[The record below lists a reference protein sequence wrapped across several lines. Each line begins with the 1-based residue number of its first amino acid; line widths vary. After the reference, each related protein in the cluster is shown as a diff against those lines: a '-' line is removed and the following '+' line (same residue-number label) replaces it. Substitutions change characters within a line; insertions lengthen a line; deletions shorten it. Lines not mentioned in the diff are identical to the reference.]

1 MILPHNE
8 PKPYEK
14 ITWGDIEKVSSLCYF
29 SPYQNP
35 WEQLHE
41 ATWFY
46 TSYTLRSDYFE
57 RFFNIANYS
66 NEDDFIQTLNFK
78 VSINEKIDNNHKKA
92 SDEAV
97 ANVRKNLDE
106 GKYIPYLEKDTY
118 SIFCSL
124 VPKEFKKSIN
134 SFQDHVKRLTLLLEL
149 ELFATKNTYD
159 KMCKLIPK
167 EVIHLK
173 PSVDIKE
180 LEKLQHEIYKYKN
193 SK

>member
-1 MILPHNE
+1 MILMKDK
-8 PKPYEK
+8 PKPYEL

-41 ATWFY
+41 ATWFF

-57 RFFNIANYS
+57 RFFHIPNHND
-66 NEDDFIQTLNFK
+66 EDDFVRTLKFK
-78 VSINEKIDNNHKKA
+78 VSINEKINTNHKKA

-97 ANVRKNLDE
+97 ANVRKNLGE
-106 GKYIPYLEKDTY
+106 GKYIPYLEKDTR

-124 VPKEFKKSIN
+124 VSNEFKKSIN
-134 SFQDHVKRLTLLLEL
+134 SFQDHVKRLTLLLEI
-149 ELFATKNTYD
+149 ELFTDRHFYEEIYKS
-159 KMCKLIPK
+159 IPN
-167 EVIHLK
+167 EIRHLK

-180 LEKLQHEIYKYKN
+180 LGKLQHEIYKYKN

>member
-1 MILPHNE
+1 MILMKVE
-8 PKPYEK
+8 PKPYEL

-46 TSYTLRSDYFE
+46 TSYTLRRDYFE
-57 RFFNIANYS
+57 RFFDIS
-66 NEDDFIQTLNFK
+66 NHNDEDDFVRTLKFK
-78 VSINEKIDNNHKKA
+78 VSINEKINTNHKKA

-97 ANVRKNLDE
+97 ANVRKNLGE
-106 GKYIPYLEKDTY
+106 GKYVPYLEKDTH
-118 SIFCSL
+118 SIFNSL
-124 VPKEFKKSIN
+124 VRNEFKKSIN
-134 SFQDHVKRLTLLLEL
+134 SFQDHVKRLTLLLEI
-149 ELFATKNTYD
+149 ELFTDRHFYEEIYKS
-159 KMCKLIPK
+159 IPN
-167 EVIHLK
+167 EIRHLK

-180 LEKLQHEIYKYKN
+180 LGKLQHEIYKYKN

>member
-1 MILPHNE
+1 MILPQDK
-8 PKPYEK
+8 PKPYEL

-57 RFFNIANYS
+57 RFFDIPNYS
-66 NEDDFIQTLNFK
+66 NKGDFIQTLKFK
-78 VSINEKIDNNHKKA
+78 VSINEKINTNHKKA

-97 ANVRKNLDE
+97 ANVRKNLGE
-106 GKYIPYLEKDTY
+106 GKYVPYLEKDTH

-124 VPKEFKKSIN
+124 VPREFKKSIN

-149 ELFATKNTYD
+149 ELFTDKHTYD
-159 KMCKLIPK
+159 KMCNSIPM
-167 EVIHLK
+167 EVRHLK
-173 PSVDIKE
+173 PAIDIKE
-180 LEKLQHEIYKYKN
+180 
-193 SK
+193 

>member
-1 MILPHNE
+1 MILPQDK
-8 PKPYEK
+8 PKPYEL

-57 RFFNIANYS
+57 RFFDIPNYS
-66 NEDDFIQTLNFK
+66 NKGDFIQTLKFK
-78 VSINEKIDNNHKKA
+78 VSINEKINTNHKKA

-97 ANVRKNLDE
+97 ANVRKNLGE
-106 GKYIPYLEKDTY
+106 GKYVPYLEKDTH

-124 VPKEFKKSIN
+124 VPREFKKSIN

-149 ELFATKNTYD
+149 ELFTDKHTYD
-159 KMCKLIPK
+159 KMCNSIPM
-167 EVIHLK
+167 EVRHLK
-173 PSVDIKE
+173 PAIDIKE